1 MKNKHGFNLIEIT
14 LAIAII
20 AFGMSSILVLFPQGL
35 QTTTD
40 AVADSVVPDTADYV
54 MSYMQA
60 MIDIGWRDKDGNPSD
75 ENPVLKNALLDGE
88 PSEKIKTAA
97 DPGSNI
103 DFENLDNIS
112 SDNEKTINL
121 FKAKGQRGIY
131 LYEQSYYP
139 TASKDFNEEEKM
151 VDFSAIVLVWKE
163 PKTWLYHAG
172 DAPVKFDDD
181 KAATLC
187 VEISYPASKPYSA
200 REKQFYRLELYN
212 QAWKTKTEGL

>member
-1 MKNKHGFNLIEIT
+1 MKIKHGFNLIEIT

-54 MSYMQA
+54 LSYFQA
-60 MIDIGWRDKDGNPSD
+60 MIDIGWRDEDGKLRTGN
-75 ENPVLKNALLDGE
+75 NKALKALDDSKPDAE
-88 PSEKIKTAA
+88 AA
-97 DPGSNI
+97 DPGRNSI

-112 SDNEKTINL
+112 SDNEKTVNL
-121 FKAKGQRGIY
+121 FKAKGQKGIY

-139 TASKDFNEEEKM
+139 TASEDFKEKEKV

-163 PKTWLYHAG
+163 PKTFLYHAG
-172 DAPVKFDDD
+172 DAPEKYEDDN
-181 KAATLC
+181 AATLC
-187 VEISYPASKPYSA
+187 VEISYPASKPYAA

-212 QAWKTKTEGL
+212 QAWKTEGI

>member
-20 AFGMSSILVLFPQGL
+20 AFGMSSILVLFPTGL

-54 MSYMQA
+54 LSYFQA
-60 MIDIGWRDKDGNPSD
+60 MIDVGWRDENGELRTGN
-75 ENPVLKNALLDGE
+75 NKALKALGDSK
-88 PSEKIKTAA
+88 PDTAAA
-97 DPGSNI
+97 DPGADI
-103 DFENLDNIS
+103 TFENLDNIS
-112 SDNEKTINL
+112 SDNEKTVNL
-121 FKAKGQRGIY
+121 FKANKKGIY

-139 TASKDFNEEEKM
+139 TASEDFEEEQKV

-163 PKTWLYHAG
+163 PKTFLYHAG
-172 DAPVKFDDD
+172 DAPEEYEDDN
-181 KAATLC
+181 AATLC
-187 VEISYPASKPYSA
+187 VEISYPASKPYAA

-212 QAWKTKTEGL
+212 QAWKTE

>member
-20 AFGMSSILVLFPQGL
+20 AFGMSSILVLFPTGL

-54 MSYMQA
+54 LSYLQA
-60 MIDIGWRDKDGNPSD
+60 MIDVGWRDGNGELRTD
-75 ENPVLKNALLDGE
+75 NKALKALDDSK
-88 PSEKIKTAA
+88 PDTTAA
-97 DPGSNI
+97 DPGGSI
-103 DFENLDNIS
+103 TFENLDTIS
-112 SDNEKTINL
+112 SDNEKTVNL
-121 FKAKGQRGIY
+121 FKAKNKKGIY

-139 TASKDFNEEEKM
+139 TASEDFDKKEKV

-163 PKTWLYHAG
+163 PKTFLYHEN
-172 DAPVKFDDD
+172 DAPVGFEGDN
-181 KAATLC
+181 AATLC
-187 VEISYPASKPYSA
+187 VEISYPAVKPYSA

-212 QAWKTKTEGL
+212 QAWKTEGI

>member
-20 AFGMSSILVLFPQGL
+20 AFGMSSILVLFPTGL

-54 MSYMQA
+54 LSYWQA
-60 MIDIGWRDKDGNPSD
+60 MVDIGWRDEDGKLRTDNA
-75 ENPVLKNALLDGE
+75 VLKALDDSK
-88 PSEKIKTAA
+88 PDTTAA
-97 DPGSNI
+97 DPGGSLTF
-103 DFENLDNIS
+103 DQLDNLS
-112 SDNEKTINL
+112 SENEKTINL
-121 FKAKGQRGIY
+121 FRAKNKKGIY

-139 TASKDFNEEEKM
+139 TATEDFDKKEKV

-163 PKTWLYHAG
+163 PHAYLYHEN
-172 DAPVKFDDD
+172 DAPEQIDDD
-181 KAATLC
+181 NAATLC
-187 VEISYPASKPYSA
+187 VEISYPAAKPYAA

-212 QAWKTKTEGL
+212 QAWKTEGI